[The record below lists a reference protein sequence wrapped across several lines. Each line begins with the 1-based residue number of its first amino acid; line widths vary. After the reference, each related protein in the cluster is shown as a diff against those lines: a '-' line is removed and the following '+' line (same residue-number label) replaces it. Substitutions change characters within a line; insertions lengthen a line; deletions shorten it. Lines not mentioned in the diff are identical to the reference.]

1 MSTEAPG
8 GRCHRA
14 PPRRESAR
22 CRAFRGSRPA
32 HHQHSD
38 RLGEPPTAEGT
49 SREAATMTLTQVA
62 QHAGVSTST
71 ASRYLRGQLNV
82 QPETAARIDAAVAA
96 LDYRGAVVNRGPR
109 LGTGTPSRND
119 ATPGVV
125 ALVVPDF
132 TNPFF
137 TTLAEECADLA
148 ASRQIPLVV
157 AVSGKHGERDGGLS
171 PLIGGSDVLGGLIY
185 LGMSRT
191 DERLARAVEGG
202 LPVVVIDEEI
212 DLDLAVDT
220 VTVDNYGGAY
230 QATRYLI
237 QQGHRRIAHVAGP
250 PELSTTQERKRG
262 FLDALSDAGL
272 GADPE
277 LIRHG
282 PYTEQFGAS
291 TFPYLTRPGNAPTAV
306 FVGSDIVAVGM
317 LGAAELHGIRIPE
330 DLSVVG
336 CDGIRIGQ
344 WLRPQLTTL
353 EQPVAALALAAVDAL
368 ERAMARRG
376 TGAGTP
382 GAGTPGADDA
392 DVEPARTVLPLHL
405 VIRGSVA
412 PPSG

>member
-1 MSTEAPG
+1 
-8 GRCHRA
+8 
-14 PPRRESAR
+14 
-22 CRAFRGSRPA
+22 
-32 HHQHSD
+32 
-38 RLGEPPTAEGT
+38 
-49 SREAATMTLTQVA
+49 MTLTQVA

-96 LDYRGAVVNRGPR
+96 LDYRGATPGRVARSPR
-109 LGTGTPSRND
+109 SSTPQQGSP
-119 ATPGVV
+119 AGGPGVV

-157 AVSGKHGERDGGLS
+157 AVSGKHGERNGGLS
-171 PLIGGSDVLGGLIY
+171 PLIGGTDVLGGLIY

-191 DERLARAVEGG
+191 DERLARAVADG

-230 QATRYLI
+230 QATSYLI

-250 PELSTTQERKRG
+250 SELSTTQERKRG
-262 FLDALSDAGL
+262 YLDALADAGL
-272 GADPE
+272 TADPD

-291 TFPYLTRPGNAPTAV
+291 TFPYLTRPGSAPTAV

-353 EQPVAALALAAVDAL
+353 EQPVAALALSAVDAL
-368 ERAMARRG
+368 ERAMARREAQESAG
-376 TGAGTP
+376 TG
-382 GAGTPGADDA
+382 GAATGF
-392 DVEPARTVLPLHL
+392 EPARTVLPLHL

-412 PPSG
+412 PPSA

>member
-1 MSTEAPG
+1 
-8 GRCHRA
+8 
-14 PPRRESAR
+14 
-22 CRAFRGSRPA
+22 
-32 HHQHSD
+32 
-38 RLGEPPTAEGT
+38 
-49 SREAATMTLTQVA
+49 MTLTQVA

-82 QPETAARIDAAVAA
+82 QPDTAARIDAAVAA
-96 LDYRGAVVNRGPR
+96 LGYRGRAAQSPSRGPR
-109 LGTGTPSRND
+109 P
-119 ATPGVV
+119 ATDPQARAGVV

-137 TTLAEECADLA
+137 TTLAEECAELA

-171 PLIGGSDVLGGLIY
+171 PLLGGSDVLGGLIY

-191 DERLARAVEGG
+191 DERLARAVSDG

-212 DLDLAVDT
+212 DLDLPVDT

-230 QATRYLI
+230 QATSYLI

-262 FLDALSDAGL
+262 YVDALTDAGL
-272 GADPE
+272 TVDPE
-277 LIRHG
+277 LVRHG

-368 ERAMARRG
+368 ERAMARRKAPAPWPPAD
-376 TGAGTP
+376 GAGF
-382 GAGTPGADDA
+382 D
-392 DVEPARTVLPLHL
+392 PARTVLPLHL

-412 PPSG
+412 PPSV

>member
-1 MSTEAPG
+1 M
-8 GRCHRA
+8 
-14 PPRRESAR
+14 
-22 CRAFRGSRPA
+22 
-32 HHQHSD
+32 D
-38 RLGEPPTAEGT
+38 
-49 SREAATMTLTQVA
+49 TMTLTQVA

-96 LDYRGAVVNRGPR
+96 LDYRGATPGRVARG
-109 LGTGTPSRND
+109 SRS
-119 ATPGVV
+119 ATPRQGSPARGTGVV

-157 AVSGKHGERDGGLS
+157 AVSGKHGERNGGLS
-171 PLIGGSDVLGGLIY
+171 PLIGGTDVLGGLIY

-191 DERLARAVEGG
+191 DERLARAVADG

-230 QATRYLI
+230 QATSYLI

-262 FLDALSDAGL
+262 YLDALADAGL
-272 GADPE
+272 TADPD

-291 TFPYLTRPGNAPTAV
+291 TFPYLTRPGSAPTAV

-353 EQPVAALALAAVDAL
+353 EQPVAALALSAVDAL
-368 ERAMARRG
+368 ERAMARREAQESAG
-376 TGAGTP
+376 TG
-382 GAGTPGADDA
+382 GAATGF
-392 DVEPARTVLPLHL
+392 EPARTVLPLHL

-412 PPSG
+412 PPSA

>member
-1 MSTEAPG
+1 M
-8 GRCHRA
+8 
-14 PPRRESAR
+14 
-22 CRAFRGSRPA
+22 
-32 HHQHSD
+32 
-38 RLGEPPTAEGT
+38 
-49 SREAATMTLTQVA
+49 ATMTLTQVA

-96 LDYRGAVVNRGPR
+96 LDYRGATANRGVRTARPGAGPHAR
-109 LGTGTPSRND
+109 TD
-119 ATPGVV
+119 AGQGVV

-191 DERLARAVEGG
+191 DERLARAVEDG

-262 FLDALSDAGL
+262 YVDALTDAGL
-272 GADPE
+272 TVDPE
-277 LIRHG
+277 LVRHG

-376 TGAGTP
+376 
-382 GAGTPGADDA
+382 ADAPD
-392 DVEPARTVLPLHL
+392 DVAEPARTVLPLHL

-412 PPSG
+412 PPSAPPTPR

>member
-1 MSTEAPG
+1 
-8 GRCHRA
+8 
-14 PPRRESAR
+14 
-22 CRAFRGSRPA
+22 
-32 HHQHSD
+32 
-38 RLGEPPTAEGT
+38 
-49 SREAATMTLTQVA
+49 MTLTQVA

-82 QPETAARIDAAVAA
+82 QPETAARIEAAVAA
-96 LDYRGAVVNRGPR
+96 LGYRGTGARRQRGASAGAPAR
-109 LGTGTPSRND
+109 ATT
-119 ATPGVV
+119 TPGVV

-137 TTLAEECADLA
+137 TTLAEECAELA

-171 PLIGGSDVLGGLIY
+171 PLIGGTDVLGGLIY

-262 FLDALSDAGL
+262 FLDALADAGL
-272 GADPE
+272 TADPD

-368 ERAMARRG
+368 ERAMSRREAPAAEG
-376 TGAGTP
+376 S
-382 GAGTPGADDA
+382 DDA
-392 DVEPARTVLPLHL
+392 GFEPARTVLPLHL

-412 PPSG
+412 PPSA